1 MDNNINNDL
10 QLQQMRQQMTE
21 LKQQLD
27 RQEIVNE
34 RLLRQS
40 MTSKMS
46 WIKRYIWLEIALIP
60 VVLLILAPIHAM
72 LGLSWWLY
80 GFLALMLVVDV
91 AADWRINHVDLGQL
105 LTGNLVEAS
114 RQLTLMKKQRAWA
127 FVLGIVGVIVWI
139 VWFLIELKHAQGIQN
154 TDFLNGFAQGGF
166 LGGIIGGV
174 LGLIAAII
182 IFRKMQR
189 TNDEVISQIDQLTRQ

>member
-10 QLQQMRQQMTE
+10 QLEQMRQQMTE

-34 RLLRQS
+34 QLLRQS

-46 WIKRYIWLEIALIP
+46 WIKRYIWLEMALIP
-60 VVLLILAPIHAM
+60 ILLLILAPIHAM

-80 GFLALMLVVDV
+80 GFLAVMLVVDV
-91 AADWRINHVDLGQL
+91 AADWRINHVDRNQL

-114 RQLTLMKKQRAWA
+114 RRLTLMKKQRAWSFA
-127 FVLGIVGVIVWI
+127 LGILGVIIWI
-139 VWFLIELKHAQGIQN
+139 VWFLYELQCASGMQSS
-154 TDFLNGFAQGGF
+154 DFLNGFAMGGF
-166 LGGIIGGV
+166 FGGIIGGV
-174 LGLIAAII
+174 IGLVVAII
-182 IFRKMQR
+182 IFYKMQR
-189 TNDEVISQIDQLTRQ
+189 TNDEVLAQIDQLTQ

>member
-27 RQEIVNE
+27 KQQIVNE
-34 RLLRQS
+34 QLLRQS

-46 WIKRYIWLEIALIP
+46 WIKRYIWLEMALIP
-60 VVLLILAPIHAM
+60 ILLLILAPIHAM

-80 GFLALMLVVDV
+80 GFLAVMLVVDV
-91 AADWRINHVDLGQL
+91 AADWRINHVDRNQL

-114 RQLTLMKKQRAWA
+114 RRLTLMKKQRAWSFA
-127 FVLGIVGVIVWI
+127 LGILGVIIWI
-139 VWFLIELKHAQGIQN
+139 VWFLYELQCASGMQSS
-154 TDFLNGFAQGGF
+154 DFLNGFAMGGF
-166 LGGIIGGV
+166 FGGIIGGV
-174 LGLIAAII
+174 IGLVVAII
-182 IFRKMQR
+182 IFYKMQR
-189 TNDEVISQIDQLTRQ
+189 TNDEVLAQIDQLTQ

>member
-27 RQEIVNE
+27 KQQIVNE
-34 RLLRQS
+34 QLLRQS

-46 WIKRYIWLEIALIP
+46 WIKRYIWLEMALIP
-60 VVLLILAPIHAM
+60 ILLLILAPIHAM

-80 GFLALMLVVDV
+80 GFLAVMLVVDV
-91 AADWRINHVDLGQL
+91 AADWRINHVDRNQL

-114 RQLTLMKKQRAWA
+114 RRLSLMKKQRAWSFA
-127 FVLGIVGVIVWI
+127 LGILGVIIWI
-139 VWFLIELKHAQGIQN
+139 VWFLYELQCASGMQSS
-154 TDFLNGFAQGGF
+154 DFLNGFAMGGF
-166 LGGIIGGV
+166 FGGIIGGV
-174 LGLIAAII
+174 IGLVVAII
-182 IFRKMQR
+182 IFYKMQR
-189 TNDEVISQIDQLTRQ
+189 TNDEVLAQIDQLTQ

>member
-10 QLQQMRQQMTE
+10 QLEQMRQQMTE

-34 RLLRQS
+34 QLLRQS

-46 WIKRYIWLEIALIP
+46 WIKRYIWLEMALIP
-60 VVLLILAPIHAM
+60 ILLLILAPIHAM

-80 GFLALMLVVDV
+80 GFLAVMLVVDV
-91 AADWRINHVDLGQL
+91 AADWRINHVDRNQL

-114 RQLTLMKKQRAWA
+114 RRLTLMKKQRAWSFA
-127 FVLGIVGVIVWI
+127 LGILVVIIWI
-139 VWFLIELKHAQGIQN
+139 VWFLYELQCASGMQSS
-154 TDFLNGFAQGGF
+154 DFLNGFAMGGF
-166 LGGIIGGV
+166 FGGIIGGV
-174 LGLIAAII
+174 IGLVVAII
-182 IFRKMQR
+182 IFYKMQR
-189 TNDEVISQIDQLTRQ
+189 TNDEVLAQIDQLTQ